1 MPKFD
6 TTVSVGTIIGVVTI
20 AGSVIGGSAVAVSKI
35 DDIKTTMEKQGEKF
49 ELRLRAVE
57 DAVNE
62 LRIDNAS
69 KDGIAKEVADHEARL
84 RKLEG
89 RG

>member
-6 TTVSVGTIIGVVTI
+6 TTVSVGTIIAVVTI

>member
-6 TTVSVGTIIGVVTI
+6 TTVSVGTIIAVVTI

-69 KDGIAKEVADHEARL
+69 KDGLSREVDDHETRL